1 VRGKRTD
8 DLRIRS
14 AVRRLSR
21 RGRAAGLFLA
31 ACLLVLV
38 PHARGQSTVH
48 ATPAAAFVMGTDSDD
63 ASLPGRWIRLIY
75 TEAFRRMG
83 IALELQVSP
92 SRRISLLADE
102 GTLDGDVLRV
112 HDYAAGHPNQV
123 RVEVSVFDVVFSIY
137 GVNPALGLTRLEDL
151 AASGLLAE
159 YRRGVE
165 ICAMALARQLP
176 PGQLSEVATAE
187 QGLRKLLAGRTD
199 LYCENDLVVTST
211 LLSPEFGN
219 APPARRLLDLG
230 RSPLYPYLH
239 KKHAALAGPL
249 AATIGKMK
257 AEGLIQA
264 FRHQAERELRR

>member
-1 VRGKRTD
+1 VRGQRTMN
-8 DLRIRS
+8 LRDHS
-14 AVRRLSR
+14 AVQGLSR
-21 RGRAAGLFLA
+21 RGRTAALLLA
-31 ACLLVLV
+31 ACLLVLASQ
-38 PHARGQSTVH
+38 ARGQGTVP

-75 TEAFRRMG
+75 AEAFKRMG

-92 SRRISLLADE
+92 TRRISLLADE

-112 HDYAAGHPNQV
+112 HGYAASHPNQV
-123 RVEVSVFDVVFSIY
+123 RVEMSVFDVVFSIY
-137 GVNPALGLTRLEDL
+137 GVNPTVGLTRLEDL
-151 AASGLLAE
+151 ASTNLLAE

-176 PGQLSEVATAE
+176 PGRLSEVTTAE

-211 LLSPEFGN
+211 LLAPEFGN
-219 APPARRLLDLG
+219 APPLRRLLDLG

-239 KKHAALAGPL
+239 KKHAALAEPL
-249 AATIGKMK
+249 AATIGRMK
-257 AEGLIQA
+257 AEGLIEA
-264 FRHQAERELRR
+264 FRNQAERELRR